1 MFKAYLALLFYCCSF
16 LFPFSGQAMAATS
29 TTTVATEV
37 STSIQQELDSL
48 LVQVEKKYA
57 RLQSLEC
64 SFLQRSQSSGRIR
77 EGSGQAFFFRPGEA
91 AKKQP
96 MAGHSGIIRWE
107 YLQPEAQTIINDG
120 QEIQIYTPSDKQL
133 LITSA
138 ADLDSDMTYALFT
151 GQSSLTDTF
160 LVSPGDNSLYLSLP
174 PSGLTVLHLVPRE
187 PQSQLKQAQ
196 IWVNKDLYIERLLI
210 EDYFNDITVLSFT
223 NMRFDTIKTTDS
235 AQIKKLR
242 TLNIPEHTEIIRQ

>member
-1 MFKAYLALLFYCCSF
+1 MFKSYLVPLLCCCFF
-16 LFPFSGQAMAATS
+16 LFPFVGQAMASTS
-29 TTTVATEV
+29 TTVATEV
-37 STSIQQELDSL
+37 LATAQHELDSL

-77 EGSGQAFFFRPGEA
+77 EGNGQAFFFRSGEA
-91 AKKQP
+91 TKKQP
-96 MAGHSGIIRWE
+96 STGHGGIIRWE
-107 YLQPEAQTIINDG
+107 YLQPEAQIIINDG
-120 QEIQIYTPSDKQL
+120 QERQIYTPSDKQL

-210 EDYFNDITVLSFT
+210 EDYFNAITELSFT
-223 NMRFDTIKTTDS
+223 DMRFDTIKTTDS

-242 TLNIPEHTEIIRQ
+242 TLNIPEDTEIIRQ